1 MAGVNKVILVCRTT
15 KDVELRQTAN
25 GTSVASV
32 SAATNET
39 YKDKNGQKKEE
50 TEWHS
55 LVFWGN
61 QANIAHQYVKKGDL
75 IYLEGKIKTRSWD
88 DNSGNKRYTTEIN
101 VSNFQMLSSSKK
113 NNNNSSNYSR
123 SQEYQEPPKPP
134 EIEEDLPF

>member
-1 MAGVNKVILVCRTT
+1 MAGVNKVILICRTT
-15 KDVELRQTAN
+15 RDVELRQTAN

-39 YKDKNGQKKEE
+39 YKDKNGVKKEE

-55 LVFWGN
+55 LVFWGT

-113 NNNNSSNYSR
+113 NDNNGSR

-134 EIEEDLPF
+134 EIYEDEELPF